1 MKLTR
6 HLTCLIALLIVA
18 LPATGKP
25 FAVHTDISIRQGNW
39 YPLSVEDMKSAATDT
54 ALAEISRGGLFR
66 LIHDDASMKKSVG
79 LIRLEISLIGPAET
93 AKLTIEL
100 NLPDKS
106 TYVSTASISVR
117 NLDHQGIYRA
127 FEHIGKT
134 AAQRLNDKTEA
145 LLVEPPLELAR
156 APEPKPEPKEEPPAQ
171 PAATDTPVQTSD
183 DPNLRAAYDQAQRL
197 KRQYQYKKARILF
210 EQVAAASGSGDTRLG
225 RLARDELRYGLTV
238 FEAQQR
244 LVATGRLGNNPGDF
258 FEQLRKTENLYRQIL
273 AENVDSFTRT
283 QEAQQSLDQI
293 LVTRNAYKNALSSML
308 LNKATGLRIGMLEY
322 VQDRGDCPPRK
333 YIEELLGGFR
343 TTLSLEQIDI
353 TSAQSATYIFTD
365 KELAKIFASTDKK
378 GATHELALI
387 CEDYDVRLAQS
398 QTHFQRRL

>member
-1 MKLTR
+1 MKFTR
-6 HLTCLIALLIVA
+6 HLTCLTALLIIA
-18 LPATGKP
+18 LPAMGKP

-39 YPLSVEDMKSAATDT
+39 YPLPVEDMKSAATDT

-66 LIHDDASMKKSVG
+66 LVHDDSPASKRTG
-79 LIRLEISLIGPAET
+79 LMRLEISLIGPAET

-100 NLPDKS
+100 NLPDKP

-117 NLDHQGIYRA
+117 GLDHQAIYRA

-145 LLVEPPLELAR
+145 LLVEPPLER
-156 APEPKPEPKEEPPAQ
+156 VQAPEPDPEPKEEPPAQ
-171 PAATDTPVQTSD
+171 TTD

-210 EQVAAASGSGDTRLG
+210 EQVAAASGPGDTRLG
-225 RLARDELRYGLTV
+225 RLTRDELRYGLTV

-293 LVTRNAYKNALSSML
+293 LVTRNAYKNALSSKL
-308 LNKATGLRIGMLEY
+308 LTKATGLRIGMLEY
-322 VQDRGDCPPRK
+322 VNARGDCPPRED
-333 YIEELLGGFR
+333 IEELLRNFR
-343 TTLSLEQIDI
+343 VALSLKRIDM
-353 TSAQSATYIFTD
+353 TSARSARYTFTD
-365 KELAKIFASTDKK
+365 EALAKVFASAND
-378 GATHELALI
+378 AEAPHELTLI
-387 CEDYDVRLAQS
+387 CEDYDVRLDRS
-398 QTHFQRRL
+398 PSPLQRHP